1 MKNRIIVTL
10 ALTAILTSCSSTKKT
25 TSNDTEATTAQ
36 MKTEQDESTTKT
48 TESTVT
54 TSPMVHKNMATQ
66 INESTSAMNNIG
78 AKNSSNSLGAEYS
91 KMFTALDM
99 SENQISIFKSSME
112 RFKTKQAN
120 TASGEMLGSI
130 ESERTRQMESILSSA
145 QYAKYEQWLADNQ

>member
-10 ALTAILTSCSSTKKT
+10 ALTAILNACSSTKKT
-25 TSNDTEATTAQ
+25 TSNNTEATTEQMNTAQ
-36 MKTEQDESTTKT
+36 IETKAKSKESSGNESAINQKSTT
-48 TESTVT
+48 EHVNASTD
-54 TSPMVHKNMATQ
+54 
-66 INESTSAMNNIG
+66 AMNNV
-78 AKNSSNSLGAEYS
+78 ATKNSLGTEYS
-91 KMFTALDM
+91 KMFTALEM

-120 TASGEMLGSI
+120 LASGEMLGSI